1 MEKFIHIVTFKILR
15 DTTIIKREID
25 GKNYLENT
33 STIFKNLLSSFL
45 VLCMV
50 SD

>member
-1 MEKFIHIVTFKILR
+1 MEKIINFVTFK

-45 VLCMV
+45 VLCTV
-50 SD
+50 GD